1 MNRTYGVV
9 HIVLVASSRPPVDR
23 AQHSMFGNS
32 LECFEQAQSFKH
44 AATNGDVVECDLN
57 MVSIREVLPMVITI
71 TINETVSD

>member
-1 MNRTYGVV
+1 
-9 HIVLVASSRPPVDR
+9 
-23 AQHSMFGNS
+23 MFGNS